1 MKLLINFYANVTEQT
16 IRDLIMWTTQQL
28 AQQNQDNP
36 YDELIIQISS
46 SGGSS
51 DHGLLAY
58 NFLKQIGIK
67 KTTIGM
73 GNVDSAA
80 VMLFCAGDKR
90 IAMPS
95 CRFVLHEARAT
106 INGEFNGTKLKE
118 ISKLIHRIT
127 DDYSDVVVKI
137 TGKDKSSIS
146 EDIKNGAVLSSEE
159 AKKLALVSEIIEEP
173 YLKEM
178 KDLQILLI
186 NNPPVNN
193 PQLPKPVQEP
203 TRKAIV

>member
-1 MKLLINFYANVTEQT
+1 MKALINLYAGVSEKTVNDLINFV
-16 IRDLIMWTTQQL
+16 TQQI
-28 AQQNQDNP
+28 AIQTVENP

-118 ISKLIHRIT
+118 ISKLI
-127 DDYSDVVVKI
+127 D
-137 TGKDKSSIS
+137 
-146 EDIKNGAVLSSEE
+146 
-159 AKKLALVSEIIEEP
+159 
-173 YLKEM
+173 
-178 KDLQILLI
+178 
-186 NNPPVNN
+186 
-193 PQLPKPVQEP
+193 
-203 TRKAIV
+203 